1 MRCEQQWDDTVK
13 AKCPFVNLAI
23 ANRHLFLFCPQA
35 LPEQLILTG
44 AAERII
50 YTENRL
56 KKHICN
62 LVFPTEIRLR
72 ISAAKRTVGAAPLLR
87 QTRKKLNWEETI
99 FIALFDIEIRK
110 ASLGINVWQ
119 GLRCYRDV
127 GAIGITS
134 LWEEMGAKLLT
145 PGQIWGTPENF
156 GV

>member
-1 MRCEQQWDDTVK
+1 MRCKQQWDDTVK
-13 AKCPFVNLAI
+13 AKFPFVNLAI

-87 QTRKKLNWEETI
+87 QTRKKLN
-99 FIALFDIEIRK
+99 
-110 ASLGINVWQ
+110 
-119 GLRCYRDV
+119 
-127 GAIGITS
+127 
-134 LWEEMGAKLLT
+134 
-145 PGQIWGTPENF
+145 
-156 GV
+156 